1 MASKKFTE
9 LPAVTADPDEDS
21 VIAVS
26 VFDGATTYTSEK
38 LTLKQ
43 VNKASSNA
51 FATLT
56 DGATVTWD
64 MDVSDNAEVTL
75 GGNRTLAISNP
86 KEGHVGIL
94 KVIQDGTGGR
104 TLALPANSLVL
115 NDGGG
120 AITLSTTAGDVD
132 VLSYIYDGTDYLWTF
147 ALQYS

>member
-75 GGNRTLAISNP
+75 GGNRTLA
-86 KEGHVGIL
+86 
-94 KVIQDGTGGR
+94 
-104 TLALPANSLVL
+104 LPANSLVL

>member
-9 LPAVTADPDEDS
+9 LPAVTTDPNEDS

-26 VFDGATTYTSEK
+26 VFDGVTTYTSEK

-56 DGATVTWD
+56 DSATVTWD
-64 MDVSDNAEVTL
+64 MDVSDNAEVTITAD
-75 GGNRTLAISNP
+75 RTLAISNA

-94 KVIQDGTGGR
+94 KVIQDGTGGWAL
-104 TLALPANSLVL
+104 TLPANSKVS
-115 NDGGG
+115 GGGAG
-120 AITLSTTAGDVD
+120 AITLSSPANSED
-132 VLSYIYDGTDYLWTF
+132 VLSYIYDGTDYLWT
-147 ALQYS
+147 YGRNYN